1 MASKSTIIGL
11 SILGWLFFFFR
22 VENKFNWFSR
32 GSLLSLGAT
41 FKLYEEFLVSV
52 TTCKVGALIIR
63 KEAKKL

>member
-1 MASKSTIIGL
+1 MAI
-11 SILGWLFFFFR
+11 FFFFR
-22 VENKFNWFSR
+22 VEKKFNWFSR
-32 GSLLSLGAT
+32 GSLGSLGAT